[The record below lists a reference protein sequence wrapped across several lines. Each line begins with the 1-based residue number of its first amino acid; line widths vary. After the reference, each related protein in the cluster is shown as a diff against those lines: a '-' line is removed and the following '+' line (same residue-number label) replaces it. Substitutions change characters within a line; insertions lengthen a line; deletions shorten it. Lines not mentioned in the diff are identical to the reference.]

1 MSRRTAPGHPCA
13 NEGAIT
19 MELSQ
24 SAEQG
29 ITAEDISREEIRAVE
44 GFVSKLVLAMKQA
57 NLYPKDHSISREA
70 INELSRSVEAFTQ
83 KYGELVLEVGR
94 NGFRY
99 KDHDLP
105 SVIGNRDIASR
116 CHRDGIEWLIFA
128 SGIAQDELR
137 TFVDIVNAHQIIGD
151 EEEGDIVT
159 SLWEAD
165 LQGIRYYTD
174 NAIWRNE
181 PLLDLSRFQVEKR
194 EKAEQGGSGEEQ
206 ELDQAKNILD
216 PSTDRHL
223 WQLTAE
229 EIEMTRQ
236 MVHEE
241 EKRDHTGD
249 IFDVL
254 LVILEQQRT
263 REEVTTALGIIRECF
278 AKTLAKGLFRQTA
291 LFLEQ
296 IHRIRELYASESHW
310 ALPYLDEFLQ
320 SISGSR
326 VLASLQEYFQK
337 AGAGEEEQ
345 YRHFRF
351 MVTQL
356 PTESVEAL
364 VPLIPNAGVWGEELR
379 KAVRELAQ
387 RDVRPLAR
395 LARNAQPEFSREAL
409 AVLGGM
415 SHEQA
420 SGILREMIA
429 SRNPTV
435 RWAAVQGLIEQ
446 GTEEWQ
452 ELVSFLADSEA
463 GVRRTVFRFLSRRR
477 NPEVESAVREY
488 IRQGKFSRRDS
499 AFLYSLYRVLGNCG
513 SQHAEEFLRE
523 KLFST
528 PALVGGVRAVHRKG
542 AAAALKLMNSVSARE
557 TLSRA
562 SRSLWPTVRRAAHQA
577 MELTDA
583 S

>member
-1 MSRRTAPGHPCA
+1 
-13 NEGAIT
+13 

-24 SAEQG
+24 STEQG
-29 ITAEDISREEIRAVE
+29 IAAEDATQEEIRAVV
-44 GFVSKLVLAMKQA
+44 GVVSKLVLAMKQA
-57 NLYPKDHSISREA
+57 NLYPRDHSISREA
-70 INELSRSVEAFTQ
+70 INELSRSVEVFTR
-83 KYGELVLEVGR
+83 KYGELVLEVR
-94 NGFRY
+94 REGFRY
-99 KDHDLP
+99 KDRDLT
-105 SVIGNRDIASR
+105 SVTGNRDVASR

-128 SGIAQDELR
+128 SGIAHEELR
-137 TFVDIVNAHQIIGD
+137 TFVDIVNAHQIVGD

-174 NAIWRNE
+174 HAIWRNE
-181 PLLDLSRFQVEKR
+181 PLLDLSRFRVEKR
-194 EKAEQGGSGEEQ
+194 EKAEQEGSGEEQ
-206 ELDQAKNILD
+206 EFAQAKNILD

-229 EIEMTRQ
+229 EIEITRQ

-241 EKRDHTGD
+241 ENRDHTGD

-263 REEVTTALGIIRECF
+263 REDVTAALDIIRECF
-278 AKTLAKGLFRQTA
+278 AKTLSRGLFRKTA
-291 LFLEQ
+291 LFLKQ
-296 IHRIRELYASESHW
+296 LHLIREQYAKERHW
-310 ALPYLDEFLQ
+310 ALTHLDEFLQ

-326 VLASLQEYFQK
+326 TLVSLQEYLQK
-337 AGAGEEEQ
+337 ARANDEEQ
-345 YRHFRF
+345 SRHLRS
-351 MVTQL
+351 MVAQL

-364 VPLIPNAGVWGEELR
+364 VPMIPNAGAWGEELR
-379 KAVRELAQ
+379 SAVRELAQ

-395 LARNAQPEFSREAL
+395 LARNAQPEISREAL

-420 SGILREMIA
+420 TGILREMTGSQNA
-429 SRNPTV
+429 TA

-446 GTEEWQ
+446 GTGEWQ

-463 GVRRTVFRFLSRRR
+463 GVRRTVFRFLTRRR
-477 NPEVESAVREY
+477 NPEVESAVRDY
-488 IRQGKFSRRDS
+488 IRQGEFSRRDA
-499 AFLYSLYRVLGNCG
+499 AFLSSLYRVLGNCG
-513 SQHAEEFLRE
+513 SQNSEEFLRE
-523 KLFST
+523 KLFSK
-528 PALVGGVRAVHRKG
+528 PVLVGGVRAVHRKG
-542 AAAALKLMNSVSARE
+542 AAAALKHMKSVSARE
-557 TLSRA
+557 MLSRA

-583 S
+583 P